1 MAQGIESFVRG
12 VSKETR
18 RLSMKVKLE
27 GIPIPEGW
35 NTRMAS
41 GWSMKKILCGNTAHW
56 STRGRKIDTK

>member
-1 MAQGIESFVRG
+1 
-12 VSKETR
+12 
-18 RLSMKVKLE
+18 MKVKLE
-27 GIPIPEGW
+27 GVPIPEGW